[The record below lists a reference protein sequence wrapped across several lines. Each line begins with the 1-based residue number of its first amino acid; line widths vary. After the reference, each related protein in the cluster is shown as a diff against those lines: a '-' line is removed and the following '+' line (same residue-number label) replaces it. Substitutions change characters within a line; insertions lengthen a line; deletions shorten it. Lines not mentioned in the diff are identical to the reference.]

1 MSAQIDDPKRR
12 LLEMRE
18 GISRRLAK
26 IDGDIH
32 RKEGALEMDSQEQA
46 VQLENDETMDALDEA
61 ARRELAQIDHAL
73 KDLEAGVM
81 GSAEVVGRS
90 LEPGGWRRCPLPS
103 PVWPAQRRRSRGR
116 D

>member
-73 KDLEAGVM
+73 KDLEAGRYGICRSCGALIGAGRMEALPFAITCVAC
-81 GSAEVVGRS
+81 AEKAEQG
-90 LEPGGWRRCPLPS
+90 
-103 PVWPAQRRRSRGR
+103 A
-116 D
+116 